1 MTTKNSL
8 ILGLFFIT
16 TLFVL
21 ESCNDKKTSEPENQI
36 QDHKVAQLKNTY
48 ENSLYIL

>member
-8 ILGLFFIT
+8 ILGFFFIT

-21 ESCNDKKTSEPENQI
+21 ESCNDNKISESENQI
-36 QDHKVAQLKNTY
+36 QNHKAAQLKKH
-48 ENSLYIL
+48 L